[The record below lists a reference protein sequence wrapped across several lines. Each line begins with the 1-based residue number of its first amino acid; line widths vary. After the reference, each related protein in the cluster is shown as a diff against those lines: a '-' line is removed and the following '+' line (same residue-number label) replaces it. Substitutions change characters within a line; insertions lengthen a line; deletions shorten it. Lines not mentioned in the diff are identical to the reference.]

1 MTTLQC
7 TLKLLKELGGTPSP
21 PVASGSAL
29 GSWHANLL
37 RFNRR
42 KCILFTNDATL
53 YSVFVPGLRKPDFQR
68 IRGVLG
74 QAVFRSL
81 RLGGFRQSQIEAVLE
96 EIDGPGELQITKTR
110 NRSVL
115 GSMND
120 LAFQLEW
127 MVSDGGGVERC
138 PIDEINQRIN
148 RIPMSAIRPH
158 TYSID
163 ALRSTLDEV
172 AT

>member
-1 MTTLQC
+1 MATLQC
-7 TLKLLKELGGTPSP
+7 TLKLLKELGVTPSP
-21 PVASGSAL
+21 PVNTGEVL

-37 RFNRR
+37 RFDRQ

-53 YSVFVPGLRKPDFQR
+53 YSVFVPGVRKPQFQQ
-68 IRGVLG
+68 IRDVFG

-81 RLGGFRQSQIEAVLE
+81 RLGGLRQRQIETVLE
-96 EIDGPGELQITKTR
+96 EVDGASDFQITKAR
-110 NRSVL
+110 DRSVL

-127 MVSDGGGVERC
+127 MISEGGGVEDC
-138 PIDEINQRIN
+138 PIDDINQRIN

-163 ALRSTLDEV
+163 ALRSTLDEI
-172 AT
+172 TT

>member
-7 TLKLLKELGGTPSP
+7 TLKLLKELGVTPSP
-21 PVASGSAL
+21 LVHSGETL

-37 RFNRR
+37 RFDRR

-53 YSVFVPGLRKPDFQR
+53 YSVFVPGVRKPQFQQ
-68 IRGVLG
+68 IRDVLG

-81 RLGGFRQSQIEAVLE
+81 RLGGFHQSQIEAVLE
-96 EIDGPGELQITKTR
+96 QIDGTNELQITKTR
-110 NRSVL
+110 DRSVL
-115 GSMND
+115 DSMND

-127 MVSDGGGVERC
+127 MISEGGGLEGC
-138 PIDEINQRIN
+138 PIDDINQRIN

-163 ALRSTLDEV
+163 ALRSTLDEI
-172 AT
+172 TT